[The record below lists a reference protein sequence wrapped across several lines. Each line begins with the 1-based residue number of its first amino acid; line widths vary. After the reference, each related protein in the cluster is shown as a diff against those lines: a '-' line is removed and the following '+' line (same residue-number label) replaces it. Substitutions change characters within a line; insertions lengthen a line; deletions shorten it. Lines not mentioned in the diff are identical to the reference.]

1 VRAIVRAGVHHDD
14 AAAPQHIAVGAAKG
28 HRAGIGRHD
37 AENVGS
43 HFFGRANDGPEVRP
57 EIEFVCHREKGSRFL
72 EMLVKPPRF
81 CQLAGMSYRIAAL
94 YRFVTIDDL
103 PTLRREL
110 LDMCLGEGACGT
122 LLIASEGIN
131 GTIAAAPDAIE
142 RVVDLLDA
150 RLGVRQGEV
159 KFSQSSEKPFRRMK
173 VRIRPEIIT
182 MRAPEANPALK
193 VGTYVAPRDWNAVI
207 SDPDVVLVDTRNT
220 YETRIGTFRGAV
232 DPGIESFT
240 QFKRF
245 VATELDPS
253 KHRKV
258 AMFCTGGIRCEK
270 ASAYMLAEGFEEVF
284 HLKGGILQYLEDVA
298 AEDSL
303 WDGDCYVF
311 DGRVAVGQGLAEA
324 QYTQCFG
331 CGAAL
336 TPEETQAPSFEPG
349 VSCPH
354 CRDRLTQERAEGL
367 RLRHAERTRL
377 PG

>member
-1 VRAIVRAGVHHDD
+1 
-14 AAAPQHIAVGAAKG
+14 
-28 HRAGIGRHD
+28 
-37 AENVGS
+37 
-43 HFFGRANDGPEVRP
+43 
-57 EIEFVCHREKGSRFL
+57 
-72 EMLVKPPRF
+72 
-81 CQLAGMSYRIAAL
+81 
-94 YRFVTIDDL
+94 
-103 PTLRREL
+103 
-110 LDMCLGEGACGT
+110 MCLGEGACGT

-182 MRAPEANPALK
+182 MRAPEANPALR

-207 SDPDVVLVDTRNT
+207 SDPDVVVVDTRNT

-303 WDGDCYVF
+303 WDGDC
-311 DGRVAVGQGLAEA
+311 LL
-324 QYTQCFG
+324 YTSD
-331 CGAAL
+331 AAD
-336 TPEETQAPSFEPG
+336 E
-349 VSCPH
+349 
-354 CRDRLTQERAEGL
+354 
-367 RLRHAERTRL
+367 
-377 PG
+377 